1 MDPSLTLTLDF
12 GIVGYH
18 YEREPFRVR
27 VDAEAFEALIADA
40 RNAWRVYELTLIQ
53 RPGDVWDYVW
63 VTPEAVPRRVAE
75 QIESARAAAMPRF
88 GKVHPWPEGKV
99 PFAVFDRFF
108 YAAGDDTTPDSDAWF
123 GGRGGP
129 TSLVRDLYE
138 RAQVALAELDG
149 NDVLLRHE
157 LQLARTHTHWCSLQ
171 DRTGA
176 LERVRDSFY
185 APQPPKFTPAFYEQL
200 SKLFDD
206 PDLVSVAFRGK
217 GDWALMRMLCNEQRR
232 RAEATGH
239 HLIHALHLSLSSDY
253 RAGVDAWGAWVYF
266 HYEGL
271 AHGDL
276 FIEDEGCGSSSVKE
290 LIEKHRRCPRVVLV
304 ATADFEIAGYRRET
318 GEGWVMFRRIE
329 PTTRRAN
336 MELIARFRDPHHLP
350 VFKFDGLGGAVYAFE
365 RGLLVL
371 GESLSG
377 DALAAAASVIET
389 WRQRGGELLV
399 ISAGDT
405 LTFESAGIAAVE
417 FVPDA
422 LHDAGDNERRE
433 WIADLL
439 REHQP
444 WIDVALLLTAPE
456 WLSRAVH
463 AVLDERSSPWRPWV
477 VATIG
482 TAGTTADRVLATDPA
497 AELRDALT
505 RAAAYKPKLRP

>member
-1 MDPSLTLTLDF
+1 MDSSVLTLDF
-12 GIVGYH
+12 GIVGFH

-27 VDAEAFEALIADA
+27 VDAEAFEALIADT

-53 RPGDVWDYVW
+53 RPGDVWEYVW
-63 VTPEAVPRRVAE
+63 VTPESVPRRVAE

-129 TSLVRDLYE
+129 TSLARDLCE

-176 LERVRDSFY
+176 LDRVRDRFY

-200 SKLFDD
+200 SKLLDD

-217 GDWALMRMLCNEQRR
+217 GDWTLMRMLSTEQRR

-239 HLIHALHLSLSSDY
+239 QLTHALHLSVSSDY
-253 RAGVDAWGAWVYF
+253 RAGVDAWGAWVHF

-290 LIEKHRRCPRVVLV
+290 LIEKYRRCPRVVLV
-304 ATADFEIAGYRRET
+304 ETVDFEIAGYRRET

-329 PTTRRAN
+329 PSTRRAN
-336 MELIARFRDPHHLP
+336 MELIARYRDPHHFP
-350 VFKFDGLGGAVYAFE
+350 VLQFDGLGGAVYAFD
-365 RGLLVL
+365 RGLIVV
-371 GESLSG
+371 GDGLSG
-377 DALAAAASVIET
+377 DALAAAASLLEA
-389 WRQRGGELLV
+389 WRERGRDLLV
-399 ISAGDT
+399 IGVGGPLIFENVGLAG
-405 LTFESAGIAAVE
+405 AVM
-417 FVPDA
+417 VPDS
-422 LHDAGDNERRE
+422 LHDTGDDDKRE
-433 WIADLL
+433 WFAGLL

-444 WIDVALLLTAPE
+444 WTDVALLLTAPE
-456 WLSRAVH
+456 WLSRAAH
-463 AVLDERSSPWRPWV
+463 AVLDKRSSPWRPWV
-477 VATIG
+477 VETTG
-482 TAGTTADRVLATDPA
+482 TAGTTADRVLAADPA

-505 RAAAYKPKLRP
+505 RAAAYKLKLLP